1 MGKATTVALI
11 AIGSFVAGILLAPKS
26 GKETR
31 QDLMDK
37 ADEYKT
43 KAKAGIKEVKKG
55 ADVVKDEL
63 VEGADSAKKIAKDV
77 SDDLKDGAGR
87 FKNEASTRAKTIGEE
102 VKQTSRH
109 TREAT
114 R

>member
-31 QDLMDK
+31 QDLKEK
-37 ADEYKT
+37 ADEYKA
-43 KAKAGIKEVKKG
+43 KAKSGLKEVKKG
-55 ADVVKDEL
+55 ADVVKDEIA
-63 VEGADSAKKIAKDV
+63 EGADSVRKIAKDA
-77 SDDLKDGAGR
+77 SHDLKDTAGR
-87 FKNEASTRAKTIGEE
+87 FKTEASARAKTIGEE